1 MKLAMRQG
9 RLVDQEVSSNI
20 RNWIDW
26 VAILFL
32 SAAGV
37 FSSFL
42 ISRDV
47 PIPNDLI
54 LLLFGTGIISSVVLI
69 RAKLPFEKEQDQA
82 SDNTD
87 YRREM

>member
-1 MKLAMRQG
+1 LKLAMRQG
-9 RLVDQEVSSNI
+9 RLVDQEVCSST
-20 RNWIDW
+20 RKWIDW

-47 PIPNDLI
+47 PIPNDLV

-69 RAKLPFEKEQDQA
+69 RTKLPFEKEQDEV
-82 SDNTD
+82 SNNTD
-87 YRREM
+87 SKRKM